1 MKDEMIVIEGH
12 VGSRFCRQA
21 DSRAS
26 SARLVP
32 QHHPLLSWRTVAR
45 IAPSLDSGQKVIRRL
60 FRDETKPSK
69 HRFKHSGQIRRT
81 FLQVNT

>member
-45 IAPSLDSGQKVIRRL
+45 IAPSLDSGQKVIRL

-69 HRFKHSGQIRRT
+69 HRFRPFEQIRRT
-81 FLQVNT
+81 SFN